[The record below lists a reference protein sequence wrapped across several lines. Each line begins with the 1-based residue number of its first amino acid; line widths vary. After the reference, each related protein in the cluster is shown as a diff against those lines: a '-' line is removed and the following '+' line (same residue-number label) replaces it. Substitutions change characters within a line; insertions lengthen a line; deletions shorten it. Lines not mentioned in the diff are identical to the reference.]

1 MSEERDTGRS
11 RGRRTARR
19 TRAVRAFFSARPAA
33 LRTNTGLASL
43 ASSDASVCMYPGC
56 VRTGAGVNGRQE
68 GMGKGKGFAENGD
81 VHSSP
86 GMPALVFVWH
96 FHA

>member
-1 MSEERDTGRS
+1 M
-11 RGRRTARR
+11 
-19 TRAVRAFFSARPAA
+19 
-33 LRTNTGLASL
+33 RTNTALASL
-43 ASSDASVCMYPGC
+43 ASSDASVCMYPAY
-56 VRTGAGVNGRQE
+56 VRTGARVNGRQKGGGE
-68 GMGKGKGFAENGD
+68 GEKGFAKNGD